1 MKKIGIIGAMA
12 LEIRVIKEQMVI
24 AGTDNFAGF
33 TFITGS
39 FNGKLVVLTVS
50 GIGKVNAAIC
60 AQLMI
65 DHYDVDCII
74 NTGIAGG
81 VQPYLRICDVVISDD
96 VTYHDV
102 RPEQMISCFPNK
114 EFFYADDRLINY
126 AIHACDLTRTENW
139 NYRVGRI
146 VTGDQFVADDRKKKQ
161 IVKQYGAQCVEM
173 EGAAIAHAAYVNRV
187 PFLVIRSISDSADR
201 NASLDYETFEKV
213 SANISSNIVVQMIR
227 LMSEY

>member
-12 LEIRVIKEQMVI
+12 LEIRVIKEHLVI

-39 FNGKLVVLTVS
+39 LNGKLVVLTVS
-50 GIGKVNAAIC
+50 GVGKVNAAIC

-74 NTGIAGG
+74 NTGIAGSLDT
-81 VQPYLRICDVVISDD
+81 QLRVCDMVISDD

-102 RPEQMISCFPNK
+102 RPDQMITCFPNR
-114 EFFYADDRLINY
+114 ESFYADQRLINY
-126 AIHACDLTRTENW
+126 AMHACDLTRSENW
-139 NYRVGRI
+139 NYKVGRI
-146 VTGDQFVADDRKKKQ
+146 VTGDQFISDERKKKQ
-161 IVKQYGAQCVEM
+161 ISKRFHAACVEM
-173 EGAAIAHAAYVNRV
+173 EGAAVAHVAYVNRV
-187 PFLVIRSISDSADR
+187 PFIIIRSISDTADR
-201 NASLDYETFEKV
+201 NASAHYENFEKV
-213 SANISSNIVVQMIR
+213 SANISSNLVVQMIR

>member
-1 MKKIGIIGAMA
+1 MKKIGIIAAMA
-12 LEIRVIKEQMVI
+12 LEIRIIKEHLVI

-39 FNGKLVVLTVS
+39 LNGKMVVLTIS

-65 DHYDVDCII
+65 DHYDVECII
-74 NTGIAGG
+74 NTGIANGIA
-81 VQPYLRICDVVISDD
+81 PDLRTCDVVISED

-114 EFFYADDRLINY
+114 EVFTADQKMIDY

-139 NYRVGRI
+139 EYRVGRI
-146 VTGDQFVADDRKKKQ
+146 VSGEQFVSGVRKKKQ
-161 IVKQYGAQCVEM
+161 IIQQYKAQCVDM
-173 EGAAIAHAAYVNRV
+173 EGAAIGHVAHVNRV
-187 PFLVIRSISDSADR
+187 QFVIIRSISDSANRD
-201 NASLDYETFEKV
+201 ASLDYQTFEKV
-213 SANISSNIVVQMIR
+213 SSNISSNIVIQMIH
-227 LMSEY
+227 LMGEY

>member
-12 LEIRVIKEQMVI
+12 LEIRVIKEHLVI

-39 FNGKLVVLTVS
+39 LNGKLVVLTVS

-60 AQLMI
+60 TQLMI

-74 NTGIAGG
+74 NTGIAGSL
-81 VQPYLRICDVVISDD
+81 QPDLRICDVVISDD

-114 EFFYADDRLINY
+114 ESFFADQKLVNY
-126 AIHACDLTRTENW
+126 AVHACDLTRTENW

-146 VTGDQFVADDRKKKQ
+146 VSGEQFVADDRKKKQ
-161 IVKQYGAQCVEM
+161 IIKQYNAQCVEM
-173 EGAAIAHAAYVNRV
+173 EGAAVAHAAYVNRV
-187 PFLVIRSISDSADR
+187 PFIIIRSISDTADH
-201 NASLDYETFEKV
+201 NANLDSETFEKI
-213 SANISSNIVVQMIR
+213 STNISSNIVVQMIR
-227 LMSEY
+227 LMSDY

>member
-1 MKKIGIIGAMA
+1 MKKIGVIGALAM
-12 LEIRVIKEQMVI
+12 EVRIIKEHLVI

-39 FNGKLVVLTVS
+39 LNGKLIVLTVS

-74 NTGIAGG
+74 NTGIAGSLDAE
-81 VQPYLRICDVVISDD
+81 LRMCDVVISDD

-102 RPEQMISCFPNK
+102 NPEQMITCFPNR
-114 EFFYADDRLINY
+114 ETFYADQRLINY

-139 NYRVGRI
+139 NYKVGRVI
-146 VTGDQFVADDRKKKQ
+146 SGEQFISDERKKKQ
-161 IVKQYGAQCVEM
+161 LAKHYHAQCVEM
-173 EGAAIAHAAYVNRV
+173 EGAAIAHVAYVNRV
-187 PFLVIRSISDSADR
+187 PFVVIRSISDTQDK
-201 NASLDYETFEKV
+201 NASAHYENFEKV
-213 SANISSNIVVQMIR
+213 SANISSNLVVQLIR

>member
-1 MKKIGIIGAMA
+1 MKKIGVIGAMA
-12 LEIRVIKEQMVI
+12 LEIRVIKEHLVI

-39 FNGKLVVLTVS
+39 LNGKLIVLTVS

-74 NTGIAGG
+74 NTGIA
-81 VQPYLRICDVVISDD
+81 VSLDPQLRICDVVISDD

-102 RPEQMISCFPNK
+102 RPDQMITCFPNR
-114 EFFYADDRLINY
+114 ESFYADQRLINY
-126 AIHACDLTRTENW
+126 AMHACDLTRSENW
-139 NYRVGRI
+139 NYKVGRI
-146 VTGDQFVADDRKKKQ
+146 VTGDQFISDDRKKKQ
-161 IVKQYGAQCVEM
+161 LTKRYHAECVEM
-173 EGAAIAHAAYVNRV
+173 EGAAIAHVAYVNRV
-187 PFLVIRSISDSADR
+187 PFVIIRSISDSSDK
-201 NASLDYETFEKV
+201 NASAHYENFEKV
-213 SANISSNIVVQMIR
+213 SANISSNLVVQLIR